1 MMMMSLMIVCV
12 ELAFAVALAT
22 IEWSRSDP

>member
-1 MMMMSLMIVCV
+1 MITLMIVCV

-22 IEWSRSDP
+22 IASLRCDF